1 LGIKKDFIL
10 KENIIILSGNGSA
23 AIAANNIYMQR
34 LSEKYNVLILEEHST
49 LLKILIFLKKMLFRK
64 GVLHTLDFLLLRIF
78 KKMFVCEK
86 KIKKNYM
93 PHIITK
99 DINSSCIRKILKEYN
114 YKFVI
119 SNACS
124 IINSETIC
132 TSKRKIINL
141 HNGINPRYRGIG
153 NFWAIYENDFD
164 LIGVTIHYVDSGI
177 DTGKIISTIKNCEDI
192 FSDGFFNIDIN
203 AFEIGA
209 KYIVDFILFNNED
222 SKYNLNLDSR
232 YYTYPGLTH
241 YLKAYRNF
249 CARQVMIGD
258 YENKWKKSFNKKA
271 YSKTETNL
279 EKMHWK
285 NSKTVAWHDTA
296 ILNIINKSQHLKILD
311 IGCGDARYYKLISNP
326 SFYIGVDYSFE
337 TIKLS
342 KDTTYTK
349 NIEYPFP
356 IILEKIIENKFI
368 TKNNIILLESA
379 ANKIPVLNDSFNM
392 VLMIGLLQ
400 HVQNITEVLSEASR
414 CLESGGKIII
424 NTLRSF
430 SNLELFIILL
440 LFGWNKKVRNIVF
453 ALYFKQY
460 GSIINGELLAKRYSL
475 KEVNESLGKNKIH
488 INKKMFNGVFGT
500 RFLAREMIIEAEKN
514 G

>member
-1 LGIKKDFIL
+1 
-10 KENIIILSGNGSA
+10 
-23 AIAANNIYMQR
+23 
-34 LSEKYNVLILEEHST
+34 
-49 LLKILIFLKKMLFRK
+49 
-64 GVLHTLDFLLLRIF
+64 
-78 KKMFVCEK
+78 
-86 KIKKNYM
+86 
-93 PHIITK
+93 
-99 DINSSCIRKILKEYN
+99 
-114 YKFVI
+114 
-119 SNACS
+119 
-124 IINSETIC
+124 
-132 TSKRKIINL
+132 
-141 HNGINPRYRGIG
+141 
-153 NFWAIYENDFD
+153 
-164 LIGVTIHYVDSGI
+164 
-177 DTGKIISTIKNCEDI
+177 
-192 FSDGFFNIDIN
+192 
-203 AFEIGA
+203 
-209 KYIVDFILFNNED
+209 
-222 SKYNLNLDSR
+222 
-232 YYTYPGLTH
+232 
-241 YLKAYRNF
+241 
-249 CARQVMIGD
+249 MIGD

-392 VLMIGLLQ
+392 ILMIGLLQ
-400 HVQNITEVLSEASR
+400 HVQNINEVLSEASR

-488 INKKMFNGVFGT
+488 INKKIFNGIFGT